1 MASRHELLGRRHG
14 GHAEARS
21 WNVADRT
28 SVVGQREVI
37 IARFGRVLFK
47 RVEVILLAFEV
58 FFLVVAQRLAVRTR
72 LMCATMSKK

>member
-1 MASRHELLGRRHG
+1 
-14 GHAEARS
+14 
-21 WNVADRT
+21 
-28 SVVGQREVI
+28 VVGQREVI

-58 FFLVVAQRLAVRTR
+58 FFLVVAQRLAIRTR